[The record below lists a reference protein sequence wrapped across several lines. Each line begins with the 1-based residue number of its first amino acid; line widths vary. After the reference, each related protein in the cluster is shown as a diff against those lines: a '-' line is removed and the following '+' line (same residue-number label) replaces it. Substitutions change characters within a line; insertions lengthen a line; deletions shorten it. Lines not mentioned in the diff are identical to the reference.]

1 MYQSLNENKMKTK
14 KILGA
19 TACFVIMI
27 LTSCGNGTSSNGNND
42 SLFDR
47 IPTIYE
53 KKQVEIIEK
62 MKNIAEGKEKEA
74 SLAIIAEMKDAFDKA
89 GQEAYPLA
97 DKMVGKVLPYSQQDG
112 LPYKIA
118 SDIQIEKVILP
129 ELGLL
134 NGGGKGT
141 RLKVK
146 FDAVITA
153 TVEKYFRLHYLV
165 MSDDEAVGSG
175 RTSGQNKLAAG
186 DTLHV
191 EETIYAPDVPA
202 KYQESCNS
210 LKFVNEESYASEQKI
225 INERQKRWNDEMKD
239 KLGIK
244 EIK

>member
-1 MYQSLNENKMKTK
+1 MITK
-14 KILGA
+14 KLLGA
-19 TACFVIMI
+19 AACFAAMI
-27 LTSCGNGTSSNGNND
+27 LASCGDGTTSNGNND
-42 SLFDR
+42 SLFGG
-47 IPTIYE
+47 IPSIYE

-62 MKNIAEGKEKEA
+62 MKNIAKGKEKEA

-89 GQEAYPLA
+89 GQEAQPLA
-97 DKMVGKVLPYSQQDG
+97 DKMLGQVLPYSQQDG

-118 SDIQIEKVILP
+118 SDIQIEKVVLP

-134 NGGGKGT
+134 SGGEKGT

-153 TVEKYFRLHYLV
+153 TVEKYFRLHYLI
-165 MSDDEAVGSG
+165 MSDDEAIGSG
-175 RTSGQNKLAAG
+175 RTSGQNKLAVG

-210 LKFVNEESYASEQKI
+210 LKFVCEESYISEQEI

-239 KLGIK
+239 KFGIK
-244 EIK
+244 EIR